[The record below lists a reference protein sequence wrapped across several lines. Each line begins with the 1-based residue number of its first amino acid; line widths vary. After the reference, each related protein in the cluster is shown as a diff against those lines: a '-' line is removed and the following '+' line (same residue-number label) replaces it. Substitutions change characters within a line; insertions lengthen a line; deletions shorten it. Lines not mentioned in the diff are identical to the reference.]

1 MRNEVIYKGL
11 RLSSTKCR
19 YFQVREGHENS
30 LVEDPITSV
39 LTLTYSPGSSAKSL
53 SIALGIPCVGPGTEP
68 MEPMGMVERF
78 KQVTV
83 TINGLKLEKLTYDTH
98 VINIVIVGD
107 SESRVVQ
114 TYDYTTFVVSKDD
127 CKNPEFI
134 EFLFY
139 SGNLLYLRPIGPK
152 VKGYSLCNFPKITIG
167 KESRELTSTNQVPYT
182 LRGRYD
188 NYLIRE
194 IDYQDQFVLEM
205 RRILERYGI
214 EFVRYNKETTLG
226 RTSYITYQFHQ
237 TPTVVNHPKRRDY
250 DRNIISHKQGIE
262 FTLHATDMVLYHDFK
277 NKYSNV
283 NLLTNF
289 TEFKATDK
297 AGDRWTAAVK
307 WSGITE
313 DFNHTYQADENSN
326 FAFQCQFRC
335 ELFFYE
341 VLDTRYEFLEEI
353 ITRLDAQDID
363 GKTSVRLTQR
373 TEK

>member
-11 RLSSTKCR
+11 RLSSSKCR
-19 YFQVREGHENS
+19 YFQVKEGHENS
-30 LVEDPITSV
+30 LIEDPTTSV

-53 SIALGIPCVGPGTEP
+53 SIALGIPCVGPGTSP

-83 TINGLKLEKLTYDTH
+83 TLNGLKLEKLTYDTH
-98 VINIVIVGD
+98 VINLVIVSD

-114 TYDYTTFVVSKDD
+114 TYNYTTFVVSKDD
-127 CKNPEFI
+127 YKNPEFI

-152 VKGYSLCNFPKITIG
+152 VKGYTISNFPRVTIG

-194 IDYQDQFVLEM
+194 IDYQDQFVLEV

-226 RTSYITYQFHQ
+226 KTSYITYQFNQ
-237 TPTVVNHPKRRDY
+237 TPTLVNHPKRCDY

-297 AGDRWTAAVK
+297 AGDRWTAAIK

-353 ITRLDAQDID
+353 ITRLDTQDID
-363 GKTSVRLTQR
+363 GKTSVKSIQR
-373 TEK
+373 IEK